1 MPDLYTFG
9 EAMALFLASDTDS
22 VLTARTYTR
31 STAGAE
37 GNVAVGVSRLG
48 LSAHFFTLMGNDQL
62 GSAVLADFAT
72 EGVDVS
78 GVKRVDSFS
87 SAMIRNPGTTAPVE
101 ASYLRKGAAASLM
114 RPEDLDVSVIAQSRW
129 LHTTGI
135 TCAISTSAAAT
146 AAAGLELA
154 RQRGIKKSFDLNI
167 RRKLWSE
174 DQARKVLEP
183 LARDVDLLIGG
194 EDEYCVVFDTSDSQE
209 ALRIAASRNNSL
221 AIMTKGPEELRYA
234 LDGQVHVVRPPLVKS
249 IDPVGSGDAFT
260 SGVISGLLGG
270 LTAADAIAQGTI
282 SGARVASQFG
292 DWAGLP
298 SGTGGITEQRF
309 IDEILGKV
317 N

>member
-37 GNVAVGVSRLG
+37 GNVAVGVTRLG

-62 GSAVLADFAT
+62 GSAVLADFAA

-114 RPEDLDVSVIAQSRW
+114 TPADLDQQVIAQSRW

-135 TCAISTSAAAT
+135 TCAISSSAAQT
-146 AAAGLELA
+146 VSAGLESA
-154 RQRGIKKSFDLNI
+154 RKHGIKKSFDLNI

-174 DQARKVLEP
+174 EEARAVLEP
-183 LARDVDLLIGG
+183 IARDVDLLIGG
-194 EDEYCVVFDTSDSQE
+194 EDEYCAIFGSSDGEE
-209 ALRIAASRNNSL
+209 ALRIAASRNNSV
-221 AIMTKGPEELRYA
+221 AIMTKGPEQLTYA
-234 LDGQVHVVRPPLVKS
+234 VNGAFTTVHPPQVKS
-249 IDPVGSGDAFT
+249 VDPVGSGDAFT
-260 SGVISGLLGG
+260 SGVISGLLAG
-270 LTAADAIAQGTI
+270 LSVSDAVAQGTI

-298 SGTGGITEQRF
+298 SGKGGVTEQRY
-309 IDEILGKV
+309 IDEILGKAR
-317 N
+317 

>member
-37 GNVAVGVSRLG
+37 GNVAVGVTRLG

-62 GSAVLADFAT
+62 GSAVLADFAA

-114 RPEDLDVSVIAQSRW
+114 TPADLDQQVIAQSRW
-129 LHTTGI
+129 LHATGI
-135 TCAISTSAAAT
+135 TCAISTNAAET
-146 AAAGLELA
+146 VSAGLESA
-154 RQRGIKKSFDLNI
+154 RKHGIKKSFDLNI

-174 DQARKVLEP
+174 EQARAVLEP
-183 LARDVDLLIGG
+183 IARDVDLLIGG
-194 EDEYCVVFDTSDSQE
+194 EDEYCAIFGTSDGQE
-209 ALRIAASRNNSL
+209 ALRIAASRNNSV
-221 AIMTKGPEELRYA
+221 AIMTKGPEQLTYA
-234 LDGQVHVVRPPLVKS
+234 VGGAFTTINPPQVKS
-249 IDPVGSGDAFT
+249 VDPVGSGDAFT
-260 SGVISGLLGG
+260 SGVISGLLAG
-270 LTAADAIAQGTI
+270 LTVSDAIAQGTI

-298 SGTGGITEQRF
+298 SGKGGVTEQRY
-309 IDEILGKV
+309 IDEILGKAK
-317 N
+317 

>member
-62 GSAVLADFAT
+62 GSAVLADFAA

-154 RQRGIKKSFDLNI
+154 RKHGIKKSFDLNI

-194 EDEYCVVFDTSDSQE
+194 EDEYCVVFGTSDSQE
-209 ALRIAASRNNSL
+209 ALRIAASRNNSI

-234 LDGQVHVVRPPLVKS
+234 LDGQVHVVRPPQVKS

>member
-37 GNVAVGVSRLG
+37 GNVAVGVCRLG

-62 GSAVLADFAT
+62 GSAVLADFAA

-78 GVKRVDSFS
+78 GVKRVASFS

-114 RPEDLDVSVIAQSRW
+114 TPEDLDRNLIGQSRW
-129 LHTTGI
+129 LHATGI
-135 TCAISTSAAAT
+135 TCAISTSAAA
-146 AAAGLELA
+146 AVAAGLDVA
-154 RQRGIKKSFDLNI
+154 RSANIKKSFDLNI

-174 DQARKVLEP
+174 EEARAVLEP

-194 EDEYCVVFDTSDSQE
+194 EDEYCAVFGTSDPQE
-209 ALRIAASRNNSL
+209 AIRIAASRANKIV
-221 AIMTKGPEELRYA
+221 IMTHGPAELTYA
-234 LDGQVHVVRPPLVKS
+234 IDGQVVVVNPPQVKS
-249 IDPVGSGDAFT
+249 VDPVGSGDAFT
-260 SGVISGLLGG
+260 SGGISGLLGG
-270 LTAADAIAQGTI
+270 LTVADAIAQGTI

-298 SGTGGITEQRF
+298 RGKGGITDQVF
-309 IDEILGKV
+309 IDEIQGKAR
-317 N
+317 

>member
-37 GNVAVGVSRLG
+37 GNVAVGVTRLG

-62 GSAVLADFAT
+62 GSAVLADFAA

-114 RPEDLDVSVIAQSRW
+114 TPADLDQQVIAQSRW
-129 LHTTGI
+129 LHATGI
-135 TCAISTSAAAT
+135 TCAISTNAAET
-146 AAAGLELA
+146 VSAGLESA
-154 RQRGIKKSFDLNI
+154 RKHGIKKSFDLNI

-174 DQARKVLEP
+174 QEARAVLEP
-183 LARDVDLLIGG
+183 IARDVDLLIGG
-194 EDEYCVVFDTSDSQE
+194 EDEYCAIFGTSDGQE
-209 ALRIAASRNNSL
+209 ALRIAASRNNSV
-221 AIMTKGPEELRYA
+221 AIMTKGPEQLTYA
-234 LDGQVHVVRPPLVKS
+234 VGGALTTIHPPQVKS
-249 IDPVGSGDAFT
+249 VDPVGSGDAFT
-260 SGVISGLLGG
+260 SGVISGLLAG
-270 LTAADAIAQGTI
+270 LTVSDAIAQGTI

-298 SGTGGITEQRF
+298 SGKGGVTEQRY
-309 IDEILGKV
+309 IDEILGKAK
-317 N
+317 

>member
-37 GNVAVGVSRLG
+37 GNVAVGVTRLG

-62 GSAVLADFAT
+62 GSAVLADFAA

-114 RPEDLDVSVIAQSRW
+114 TPADLDQQVIAQSRW
-129 LHTTGI
+129 LHATGI
-135 TCAISTSAAAT
+135 TCAISTNAAET
-146 AAAGLELA
+146 VSAGLESA
-154 RQRGIKKSFDLNI
+154 RKHGIKKSFDLNI

-174 DQARKVLEP
+174 EEARAVLEP
-183 LARDVDLLIGG
+183 IARDVDLLIGG
-194 EDEYCVVFDTSDSQE
+194 EDEYCAIFGTSDGQE
-209 ALRIAASRNNSL
+209 ALRIAASRNNSV
-221 AIMTKGPEELRYA
+221 AIMTKGPEQLTYA
-234 LDGQVHVVRPPLVKS
+234 VGGAFTTINPPQVKS
-249 IDPVGSGDAFT
+249 VDPVGSGDAFT
-260 SGVISGLLGG
+260 SGVISGLLAG
-270 LTAADAIAQGTI
+270 LTVSDAIAQGTI

-298 SGTGGITEQRF
+298 SGKGGVTEQRY
-309 IDEILGKV
+309 IDEILGKAK
-317 N
+317 